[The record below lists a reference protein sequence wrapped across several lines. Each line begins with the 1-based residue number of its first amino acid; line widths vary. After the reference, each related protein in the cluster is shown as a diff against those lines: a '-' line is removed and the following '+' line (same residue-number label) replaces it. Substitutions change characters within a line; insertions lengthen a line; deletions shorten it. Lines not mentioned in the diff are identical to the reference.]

1 MNFTLTMPRKIW
13 FGRGEFA
20 RLPAIAAELG
30 RCALIVCGASQ
41 RRRAEELVV
50 TLQAAGVSSVVYGE
64 VVGEP
69 TPDHVQAAAALAREA
84 RCDVVIGLGGGSAM
98 DAAKATAAM
107 ATNEGSVIEYLENIG
122 TGAKITQAPLPFVA
136 VPTTAGTGA
145 EATKNAVLSDPRRG
159 FKSSFRDDRMLAA
172 VAVVDPVLCAGAPP
186 AVTAASGMDALTQL
200 IEAYLCKKGNPLTD
214 AMALEAIPGVAAALP
229 RVYADAEDLQAREK
243 MSYGSLLS
251 GICLAN
257 AGLGAAHGIAAP
269 LGALLGV
276 PHGLAC
282 AVLLRPVLSVNL
294 PHVGEKASKLCLA
307 LTGVDEQNTDTCARI
322 VDEFI
327 AELMVR
333 LSIPSRL
340 GISGATPEL
349 LDALQRGIS
358 TSMGGNPMML
368 SPEQTRALISSVL

>member
-1 MNFTLTMPRKIW
+1 MNFALVMPRKIS
-13 FGRGEFA
+13 FGRSEFA
-20 RLPAIAAELG
+20 RLPAIVAELG
-30 RCALIVCGASQ
+30 GCALIVCGPSQ
-41 RRRAEELVV
+41 RRRANELSVS
-50 TLQAAGVSSVVYGE
+50 LHAAGVSAVVYDA
-64 VVGEP
+64 VAGEP
-69 TPDHVQAAAALAREA
+69 SPDHVQAATAMAREA

-107 ATNEGSVIEYLENIG
+107 ATNEGFVVDYLENVG
-122 TGAKITQAPLPFVA
+122 TGAKITRMPLPFVA

-145 EATKNAVLSDPRRG
+145 EATKNAVLSDPQRG

-172 VAVVDPVLCAGAPP
+172 VAVVDPALCVGAPP

-200 IEAYLCKKGNPLTD
+200 IEAYLCKKAHPLTD
-214 AMALEAIPGVAAALP
+214 ALALEAIPGVAAALP
-229 RVYADAEDLQAREK
+229 RVYADGEDLEARER

-282 AVLLRPVLSVNL
+282 AVLLRPVLAINL
-294 PHVGEKASKLCLA
+294 PHAGEKARKLCLA
-307 LTGVDEQNTDTCARI
+307 ITGVDEKDAQVCARI
-322 VDEFI
+322 VDAFV
-327 AELMVR
+327 ADLMNK
-333 LSIPSRL
+333 LSIPPRL
-340 GISGATPEL
+340 GISGATPQL

-358 TSMGGNPMML
+358 TSMGGNPVTL
-368 SPEQTRALISSVL
+368 SPEQTRALIAGVL